1 MEVEGTQPKLASPTD
16 AGGFSFCLGAAS
28 GAAGSS
34 VSGVPG
40 VPGVLGVLG
49 VSGDSGVCGPYAG
62 VAGGGLMPVDSEPG
76 CSFGGV
82 VGFDVQVQEGT
93 LGTLSSGM
101 TWRGRRRSTCRSIQK
116 HAF

>member
-1 MEVEGTQPKLASPTD
+1 
-16 AGGFSFCLGAAS
+16 
-28 GAAGSS
+28 
-34 VSGVPG
+34 
-40 VPGVLGVLG
+40 
-49 VSGDSGVCGPYAG
+49 
-62 VAGGGLMPVDSEPG
+62 MPVVSEPG
-76 CSFGGV
+76 CSFGGF